1 MRHVA
6 FSAGARNCVGQP
18 LAIRMIPTI
27 AAVLLRSFNFE
38 LQDPDHFKLRLK
50 RVGRRSRLW
59 PWQSSASYSFLA
71 LVAVVAVER
80 GSESS

>member
-27 AAVLLRSFNFE
+27 AAVLLRSFHFE

-50 RVGRRSRLW
+50 RVGTSVGPVAGIPIKITRRRW
-59 PWQSSASYSFLA
+59 NKD
-71 LVAVVAVER
+71 
-80 GSESS
+80 